1 MSVTLS
7 PPKSK
12 SRTLP
17 VSRKF
22 ACGPSPVMNPVL
34 ISAIIDEYSLFC
46 CFTERQ
52 FSMGL
57 SWCLANKDTDSFP
70 LDCLIKNVWT
80 TLEGRDNIS
89 LWSRRQ
95 IQLLFIR
102 LYNNKCPSYAEI
114 KQVCLHPIIKDW
126 GFLNVRIFSWDANPL
141 CEQHLPRLPCVTP
154 VHLGGGGK
162 GKGSWCKT
170 SWVADCQQC

>member
-1 MSVTLS
+1 
-7 PPKSK
+7 
-12 SRTLP
+12 
-17 VSRKF
+17 
-22 ACGPSPVMNPVL
+22 MNPVL

-57 SWCLANKDTDSFP
+57 SWCLANKDTDSFL

-154 VHLGGGGK
+154 VHLGGGGARARGADVK
-162 GKGSWCKT
+162 PAELLTVSSVK
-170 SWVADCQQC
+170 VALSLIQSSHVCQHPWTTAG